1 MFKFDEKLKTFK
13 IFPRF
18 FTDSIRTKINISLE
32 SSPFFAQN
40 SLLFFPL
47 QIFKQQIPMNS
58 AEISNESL
66 QLSIDFSPRLRAI
79 RLIELTHRE
88 VIVPRRSVFL
98 MQVSQKRKRERET
111 TYVIRA
117 RV

>member
-1 MFKFDEKLKTFK
+1 
-13 IFPRF
+13 
-18 FTDSIRTKINISLE
+18 
-32 SSPFFAQN
+32 
-40 SLLFFPL
+40 
-47 QIFKQQIPMNS
+47 MNS
-58 AEISNESL
+58 AEISNES
-66 QLSIDFSPRLRAI
+66 LSIDFSPRLRAI